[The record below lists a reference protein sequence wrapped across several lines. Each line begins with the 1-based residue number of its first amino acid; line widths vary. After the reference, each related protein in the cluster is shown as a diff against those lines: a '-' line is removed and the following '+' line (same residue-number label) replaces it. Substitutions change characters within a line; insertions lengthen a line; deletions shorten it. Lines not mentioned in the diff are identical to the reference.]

1 MFNNLDPHKTIVSLL
16 LFIFFANCLPAQDS
30 CFENCAGRLKY
41 SSVSP
46 PGDRKAIFE
55 RSEKISAELIGC
67 KAPDFSLETLD
78 GERINLS
85 DLKGKIV
92 VLNFWFIEC
101 APCIAEMPA
110 LNKLAEEYQDSEVVF
125 VAFGRNDKE
134 SLIRFGKKH
143 KFKYKVVASDFNFAN
158 KYCIVSGWPTNMVLD
173 RNGVLRK
180 IFTGGFLDD
189 RAATHAYKEIKPVI
203 EKYLLE
209 K

>member
-1 MFNNLDPHKTIVSLL
+1 MFNNLDPNKTIVSLL

-30 CFENCAGRLKY
+30 CFENCNARLKNTP
-41 SSVSP
+41 VSP
-46 PGDRKAIFE
+46 SGDMKAVHE
-55 RSEKISAELIGC
+55 RNEKISAELIGC

-125 VAFGRNDKE
+125 VAFGRNDRE
-134 SLIRFGKKH
+134 SLIKFGKKH
-143 KFKYKVVASDFNFAN
+143 KFKYKVVVSDFNFAK

-173 RNGVLRK
+173 KNGVLRK
-180 IFTGGFLDD
+180 IFSGGFLDD
-189 RAATHAYKEIKPVI
+189 RASTHAYMEIKPVI